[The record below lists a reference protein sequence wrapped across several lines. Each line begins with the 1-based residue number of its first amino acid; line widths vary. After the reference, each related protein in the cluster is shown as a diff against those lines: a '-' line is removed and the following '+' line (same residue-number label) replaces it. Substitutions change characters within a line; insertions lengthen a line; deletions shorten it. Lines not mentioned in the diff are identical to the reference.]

1 MSAEAFRGGGL
12 SFFLLT
18 KTNNNKKSKKGK
30 RWGGYSFFSPRKKMI
45 ETNYAPVGVFIGE
58 RATPLSSC
66 LFLEYGSGNWGEK
79 KKTKKEEKKTNN
91 Q

>member
-1 MSAEAFRGGGL
+1 
-12 SFFLLT
+12 
-18 KTNNNKKSKKGK
+18 
-30 RWGGYSFFSPRKKMI
+30 MI

-66 LFLEYGSGNWGEK
+66 LFLEYGSGNWGEN
-79 KKTKKEEKKTNN
+79 KKTKTEKKK